1 MSPAKLESHPKT
13 KTLTSKVPKLMINL
27 PPLRLRVRSPRPAL
41 PSQILS
47 IKLIAREP
55 RTRRST
61 LRRRSHKDR
70 TRPRHRVP
78 ADILR
83 GGGPVQLTG
92 DLFFIDHDDHPDAD
106 FLVAAQ
112 QRRAVDPAGLAFDVS
127 LDAAEPGD
135 LCGDAC
141 AVRKGIEESLTHAF
155 RSADAL
161 EEFGLEE
168 AGDSKG
174 GGCERNAEGWVGA
187 DEEVLWSGIVSWS
200 CFSS

>member
-1 MSPAKLESHPKT
+1 
-13 KTLTSKVPKLMINL
+13 
-27 PPLRLRVRSPRPAL
+27 
-41 PSQILS
+41 
-47 IKLIAREP
+47 
-55 RTRRST
+55 
-61 LRRRSHKDR
+61 
-70 TRPRHRVP
+70 
-78 ADILR
+78 
-83 GGGPVQLTG
+83 VQLTG

-141 AVRKGIEESLTHAF
+141 AVRKGIEESLTHTF
-155 RSADAL
+155 RSADAF

-174 GGCERNAEGWVGA
+174 GGCERNTEGWVGA

-200 CFSS
+200 CFSSWSIRRTITYVLIHSGQATGMPKARVRPEVAIRGRLVVHA